1 MSIADP
7 FKSIIDD
14 FVKNA
19 ENKEQREKMEDYAVM
34 LGSIAAAE
42 SVPGLGEVQLGL
54 QFLDFIDPYGYNQAL
69 NRKAV
74 DEMLT
79 TQYTTIQDMQAS
91 VSKCYQTQDAA
102 SCAKSGISSE
112 QLSTFAG
119 YSPNV
124 QEKLLKTVSSW
135 LTPIDPIV
143 RFPDALPCTI
153 ATRPEF
159 MSRNCKNEE
168 YKGYYFDYWNKN
180 VKAYEDNAEAA
191 EAASASEAAAGL
203 SGDTEQD
210 STNTSAKNKI
220 KLLMTC
226 ILVIATLTV
235 FLVARKLV

>member
-14 FVKNA
+14 FVKNV

-69 NRKAV
+69 NRKSV
-74 DEMLT
+74 DEMLSN
-79 TQYTTIQDMQAS
+79 QYTTIQDMQAS
-91 VSKCYQTQDAA
+91 VLKCYQTQDAA

-124 QEKLLKTVSSW
+124 QEKLLKTVGSW

-143 RFPDALPCTI
+143 RFPSALPCTI

-159 MSRNCKNEE
+159 MSNNCKNEE

-180 VKAYEDNAEAA
+180 VKAYEANAEAA
-191 EAASASEAAAGL
+191 EEAAAASAAAGL

-210 STNTSAKNKI
+210 STNTSAKNKLKMI
-220 KLLMTC
+220 LAC
-226 ILVIATLTV
+226 IFAIATLVV
-235 FLVARKLV
+235 FMIASKVT